1 MTQFNAP
8 AYDIERPTGQCVFT
22 GRVLQPGEAYISAL
36 VELTAEQIAQL
47 KEAVG
52 KGKAGN
58 SSSAAAGLGLKRL
71 DISIEAWAQ
80 GQRPERLFSHWKSTV
95 PQPNQKRNMFVDD
108 AALLSLFRRLG
119 DPDQGPR
126 AAFRFVLGMI
136 LMRKKLLKYQATE
149 NRPTPGAP
157 GAPGPDGQVQEW
169 WLLQPRGEDVQLEM
183 LNPHMDDAKIEE
195 VREQLSEVLAGEL

>member
-8 AYDIERPTGQCVFT
+8 AYDLERPSGQCVFT
-22 GRVLQPGEAYISAL
+22 GRVLQPGEAYIAAL

-47 KEAVG
+47 KEAASRG
-52 KGKAGN
+52 KTGN

-71 DISIEAWAQ
+71 DISIEAWSE

-95 PQPNQKRNMFVDD
+95 AQPNQKRNMFVDD

-119 DPDQGPR
+119 EPDQGPR

-149 NRPTPGAP
+149 SRSGA
-157 GAPGPDGQVQEW
+157 DGQLQEW
-169 WLLQPRGEDVQLEM
+169 WLLQPKGEETRLEM